1 MREEIM
7 TTMVDAPPS
16 SDTARKAPTKAVA
29 QFAPHVLRDRAK
41 TSKTLRHSTTGD
53 GLLERQLR
61 RAVAAI
67 GNGELGRSIRALGNH
82 PQTMITETE
91 HALTQEGSS

>member
-1 MREEIM
+1 MRQETM

-16 SDTARKAPTKAVA
+16 SDTSRKAPTEAVA
-29 QFAPHVLRDRAK
+29 EFAPHVLPGLCEDVQ
-41 TSKTLRHSTTGD
+41 SPRHSTIGD

-61 RAVAAI
+61 RAAAAV
-67 GNGELGRSIRALGNH
+67 GNADPGRSIRALGNH
-82 PQTMITETE
+82 AETMITETE

>member
-1 MREEIM
+1 M
-7 TTMVDAPPS
+7 TTIVDAPPS
-16 SDTARKAPTKAVA
+16 SDTSRKAPTEAVA
-29 QFAPHVLRDRAK
+29 QFAPHVLRGRAR
-41 TSKTLRHSTTGD
+41 TSKTLGHSTTGD

-82 PQTMITETE
+82 PETMIIETE
-91 HALTQEGSS
+91 HAITQEGSS

>member
-16 SDTARKAPTKAVA
+16 SDTARKAPTDVVA
-29 QFAPHVLRDRAK
+29 EFAPHVLPGLRKDVQ
-41 TSKTLRHSTTGD
+41 SPRHSTIGD
-53 GLLERQLR
+53 ALLERQLR
-61 RAVAAI
+61 RATAAI

>member
-1 MREEIM
+1 M
-7 TTMVDAPPS
+7 TTIVDAPPS
-16 SDTARKAPTKAVA
+16 TGTSRQAPTEGAA
-29 QFAPHVLRDRAK
+29 QFAPHVLRERAK
-41 TSKTLRHSTTGD
+41 TSKAPRHSTTGD

-61 RAVAAI
+61 RAVAAT

-82 PQTMITETE
+82 PETMITETE